1 MVTGASDGIGKA
13 FCEELAREGFNI
25 ILIARDKIK
34 LENVV
39 QILKKIK
46 PSIKT
51 EIIVQDFTNAAKSG
65 FFGEILSDIE
75 DFDISLLVKNV
86 GIEIME
92 NFENI
97 TPQFLKDMIVVNTL
111 PMVILTKA
119 VLQKIKNRKHRSG
132 IINLSS
138 LSGVEPL
145 PFFTIYSPT
154 KRFAHIF
161 SRSLT

>member
-1 MVTGASDGIGKA
+1 LGLVTGASDGIRKT
-13 FCEELAREGFNI
+13 FCEELARERLNI

-75 DFDISLLVKNV
+75 DFDISLLTNNV
-86 GIEIME
+86 
-92 NFENI
+92 
-97 TPQFLKDMIVVNTL
+97 
-111 PMVILTKA
+111 A
-119 VLQKIKNRKHRSG
+119 IK
-132 IINLSS
+132 
-138 LSGVEPL
+138 
-145 PFFTIYSPT
+145 TIGE
-154 KRFAHIF
+154 F
-161 SRSLT
+161 